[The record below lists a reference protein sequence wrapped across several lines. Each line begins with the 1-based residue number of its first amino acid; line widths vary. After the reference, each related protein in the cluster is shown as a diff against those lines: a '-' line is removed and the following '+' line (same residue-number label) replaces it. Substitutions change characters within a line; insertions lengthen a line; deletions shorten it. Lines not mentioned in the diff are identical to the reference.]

1 MARPC
6 GVLDAHFTWNV
17 SWTLVF
23 HVPPLPFQLPALLLA
38 VARRQ
43 FRLGGGSRREAEGS
57 ETGRD
62 FDVWGG
68 WLEDRRDHG
77 FLHGWAGLAGL
88 IMAQPSCN
96 HVSEV

>member
-1 MARPC
+1 MCVGRAGMARPC

-43 FRLGGGSRREAEGS
+43 FRLGGGSHREAEGS

-62 FDVWGG
+62 FDVRGG
-68 WLEDRRDHG
+68 WLEDLRDHG
-77 FLHGWAGLAGL
+77 FLHGLSRARRLDHG
-88 IMAQPSCN
+88 ST
-96 HVSEV
+96 